1 MKNTIT
7 RTALFVLASSLFAT
21 INQAVALQPA
31 GDDEAALFDFESGDL
46 TGWKI
51 VSGKFGEIVS
61 DRATFH
67 GTKDP
72 FNHQGKWHLSTL
84 DGPVG
89 TKSDAYVG
97 ELRSDTFKVTSARVN
112 FLIGGGSRGVYV
124 ALCTEDGSE
133 VRRETG
139 SNDQKMERIV
149 WSVAELV
156 GEDVYLK
163 IVDSHAGGWG
173 HITFDDFRK
182 GGDASAVKVKL
193 KPVLPKI
200 PEDKNLSAEWIA
212 ALTARGTPEV
222 LSGDELNYV
231 GLPIGGIG
239 CGQLYLSGDGRLW
252 LWDIFKSNYTR
263 ESVGGLKLSLMTMN
277 GHYTEP
283 VDSKTGFYSKRNGAE
298 VEQGFAIRIKQNDA
312 VEVRTL
318 DSESFPG
325 VTFRGE
331 YPIGRVTY
339 ADPKCPVKVELEA
352 FSPFIP
358 VSAKDSSLPATVLA
372 YTVTN
377 TTQEP
382 VEVDLMGWLQNATC
396 PYDDAADLGQRRN
409 TLLQQQGLATL
420 HQTVEPAAGKGLET
434 HHGYGSMALSLIDPD
449 GDKLL
454 GSPEAK
460 LPLSKDAFAKTFE
473 QSSEQAGSVSH
484 PLDKPLVGTLGQSLM
499 LAAGE
504 SRQVQFLLT
513 WYFPLHQKKE
523 GQTRGM
529 AVVEDFATISRH
541 YAPLFSSA
549 ADVAQKIQNDF
560 DRLAGGT
567 RRWNKTWYDSTL
579 PHWLLDRTFIPI
591 NCLATQ
597 TFHWFDN
604 GRPWGWEGVDSCGGT
619 CTHVWSYAQAM
630 GRVFPELERHIREHV
645 DYGSAMNGSGGIA
658 YRGVCGKSA
667 ATDGQAGTILR
678 TLREHQMSADSEF
691 LKRVWPNTKKAIEFL
706 LRQDPKQQ
714 GVLEGSQRHTL
725 DASWEGPMGWM
736 SSLYCASLR
745 AGAQMAEEIGDDA
758 FAKTCTEVADRGMKN
773 IVEQVYNGEYFIHR
787 PPNFDRINTNVGSHI
802 DQVLGQS
809 WAWQVGLPRVLPKEE
824 TDSALNA
831 LWKYNFTPDAGGYAR
846 EHTFIKGARVYA
858 DVGEAG
864 MVMTAWPKGGSDV
877 AVPGMDRRK
886 ETFTTWLGAGGY
898 FDECMTGFEY
908 QVASH
913 MIYEGKP
920 DSEAVQRGLAVASAI
935 HDRYGAEKRNPYNE
949 IECGDHYSRAMA
961 AYGVFLGVSGFEY
974 HGPKGEIGFAPRL
987 TPENFRAAFTAA
999 EGWGAYSQTVDA
1011 QQMQAKLRLDSG
1023 SLSLQTIRLDPL
1035 GTDMK
1040 QVTIVC
1046 NGESVNATVKM
1057 DQGTAVIQLA
1067 APVRIATGQELVVT
1081 LK

>member
-61 DRATFH
+61 DRSTFH

-84 DGPVG
+84 DGPAG

-97 ELRSDTFKVTSARVN
+97 ELHSDTFEVTSARVN
-112 FLIGGGSRGVYV
+112 FLIGGGTRGVYV
-124 ALCTEDGSE
+124 ALCTEDGKE
-133 VRRETG
+133 VLRESG
-139 SNDQKMERIV
+139 SGTQKMERIV

-156 GEDVYLK
+156 GENVYLK

-173 HITFDDFRK
+173 HITFDDFRN
-182 GGDASAVKVKL
+182 GGDESAVKVKL

-200 PEDKNLSAEWIA
+200 PEDKNLSAEWVE

-263 ESVGGLKLSLMTMN
+263 ESVGGMKLSLMTMN
-277 GHYTEP
+277 GHYTGP
-283 VDSKTGFYSKRNGAE
+283 VDSKTGKYSKRNGAD

-318 DSESFPG
+318 DSQSFPG

-339 ADPKCPVKVELEA
+339 ADPQCPVKVELEA

-358 VSAKDSSLPATVLA
+358 VSAKDSALPATVLA

-377 TTQEP
+377 NTNEP

-396 PYDDAADLGQRRN
+396 PYDGAADLGQRRN
-409 TLLQQQGLATL
+409 TLLQQQGLVTL
-420 HQTVEPAAGKGLET
+420 HQTVEPAAGKGLEK
-434 HHGYGSMALSLIDPD
+434 HHGYGSMALSLIDPARD
-449 GDKLL
+449 AIL
-454 GSPEAK
+454 GSPETK

-473 QSSEQAGSVSH
+473 QASGKSGSVSH
-484 PLDKPLVGTLGQSLM
+484 PLDKPLVGTLGQSLK

-523 GQTRGM
+523 GLTRDM
-529 AVVEDFATISRH
+529 AVVEDFATINRH

-567 RRWNKTWYDSTL
+567 RRWNQTWYDSTL

-604 GRPWGWEGVDSCGGT
+604 GRPWGWEGVDSCAGT
-619 CTHVWSYAQAM
+619 CTHVWSYAHSM

-645 DYGSAMNGSGGIA
+645 DYGSAMSDNGGIPF
-658 YRGVCGKSA
+658 RGVRGKSA

-691 LKRVWPNTKKAIEFL
+691 LKRVWPKTKKAIEFL
-706 LRQDPKQQ
+706 IRKDPKQQ
-714 GVLEGSQRHTL
+714 GVLYGSQRHTL
-725 DASWEGPMGWM
+725 DASWDGPMGWI

-745 AGAQMAEEIGDDA
+745 AGAQMAEEMGDDA
-758 FAKTCTEVADRGMKN
+758 FAKTCNRIADRGLKN
-773 IVEQVYNGEYFIHR
+773 IVKEVYNGEYFIHR
-787 PPNFDRINTNVGSHI
+787 PPNFKRINTNVGSHI

-831 LWKYNFTPDAGGYAR
+831 LWKYNFAPDAGGYAR

-864 MVMTAWPKGGSDV
+864 MIMTAWPQGGSDV
-877 AVPGMDRRK
+877 AVPGMERRK

-920 DSEAVQRGLAVASAI
+920 DSESVQRGLAVTRAI
-935 HDRYGAEKRNPYNE
+935 HDRYGAAKRNPYNE

-961 AYGVFLGVSGFEY
+961 VYGVFLGVSGFEY

-999 EGWGAYSQTVDA
+999 EGWGSYSQTIDA
-1011 QQMQAKLRLDSG
+1011 QQMQAKLRIDNG
-1023 SLSLQTIRLDPL
+1023 SLSLQTIRLDPM
-1035 GTDMK
+1035 GTEMK
-1040 QVTIVC
+1040 QVTVVC

-1057 DQGTAVIQLA
+1057 DQGTAVIQLD
-1067 APVRIATGQELVVT
+1067 APVRIATGQELAIT